1 MLKASPVNPEQ
12 SSNRFK
18 MIIAL
23 LKCHGSRSK
32 TREHKRVP
40 IQATSFKTLIYL
52 PELLDNFL
60 ENSLMSGFLCDHPSN
75 QFEQETGVAFSQ
87 RAILHI

>member
-18 MIIAL
+18 MITAL
-23 LKCHGSRSK
+23 LKCHG
-32 TREHKRVP
+32 EHKRVP
-40 IQATSFKTLIYL
+40 IQATSFETSIYL

-60 ENSLMSGFLCDHPSN
+60 ENSLMNGFLCDHPSN